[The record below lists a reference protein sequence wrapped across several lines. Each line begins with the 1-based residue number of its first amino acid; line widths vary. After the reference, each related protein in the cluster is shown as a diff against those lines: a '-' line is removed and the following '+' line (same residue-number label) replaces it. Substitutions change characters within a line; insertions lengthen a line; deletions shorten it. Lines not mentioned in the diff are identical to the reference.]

1 VKPESIDKNMLLL
14 GSVNLSIKEDSGQKR
29 DMSTEEN
36 SNTVRDNLPILLY
49 SVLPLVSSYKELVM
63 HLDHSVH
70 VLIRP
75 VARV

>member
-1 VKPESIDKNMLLL
+1 MKPESIDKNMLLL

>member
-1 VKPESIDKNMLLL
+1 MLLL